1 MDIKIDDPIKGAII
15 KGLHEMIIGSREQAM
30 DFIHK
35 GEESRH
41 VAGTNMNARSSRS
54 HTIFRIVIE
63 SKLTEKAAKEEVG
76 FCATLLQVL

>member
-1 MDIKIDDPIKGAII
+1 
-15 KGLHEMIIGSREQAM
+15 MIIGSREQAM

-35 GEESRH
+35 GEQSRH

-63 SKLTEKAAKEEVG
+63 SKLTEKAAREEVG
-76 FCATLLQVL
+76 LVISLEQGR